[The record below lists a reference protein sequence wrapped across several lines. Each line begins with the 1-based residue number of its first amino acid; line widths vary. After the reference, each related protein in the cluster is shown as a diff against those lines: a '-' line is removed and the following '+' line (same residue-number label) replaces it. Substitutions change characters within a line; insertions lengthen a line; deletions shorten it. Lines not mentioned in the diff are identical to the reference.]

1 MLALEGWECGMVE
14 PVSTSLLIGAGAG
27 WFANKVF
34 GPSADALGQELKA
47 YSSSR
52 LGKIFK
58 RAAERS
64 KPEQVE
70 ALPPGFVVTFFQ
82 KASFSEDD
90 ESLTEMWANLLAQAA
105 TEFTNRHAAY
115 VTILSEL
122 TAFDAMILADLVPDD
137 TPFFPQMSAPVNLKV
152 ELRRNLA
159 REIKN
164 ISDTREGA
172 QAEFDRLM
180 NFNFE
185 WPARITAA
193 RLHYQID
200 GDRKNTSPLT
210 GGRSDQFAS
219 FDNLCRL
226 GLIERFDLNNSM
238 TPYETAV
245 EGILVTMLGI
255 GFVQTCRGKLLN
267 QATT

>member
-105 TEFTNRHAAY
+105 TEE
-115 VTILSEL
+115 SG
-122 TAFDAMILADLVPDD
+122 
-137 TPFFPQMSAPVNLKV
+137 
-152 ELRRNLA
+152 A
-159 REIKN
+159 REQDDS
-164 ISDTREGA
+164 ISSTRGGYRCAPPGSLAGPRGFEASQGPHVYNA
-172 QAEFDRLM
+172 RRRDR
-180 NFNFE
+180 
-185 WPARITAA
+185 R
-193 RLHYQID
+193 
-200 GDRKNTSPLT
+200 
-210 GGRSDQFAS
+210 
-219 FDNLCRL
+219 
-226 GLIERFDLNNSM
+226 
-238 TPYETAV
+238 
-245 EGILVTMLGI
+245 
-255 GFVQTCRGKLLN
+255 
-267 QATT
+267 